1 MKVDHISVYLI
12 ATSLL
17 IERASSFA
25 DSYRNHQ
32 RSFRSSPVIAA
43 VRSGLDDA
51 TVGRVEEHHT
61 VVAQTLLVDSH
72 DVTNSKANFLQKKN
86 HYHHLSRR
94 PYVELIEPETG
105 CQVILLGCFHG
116 SQSSAADVRDCLND
130 NNQQPATD
138 IVALELCASR
148 FASLRRDYLATKE
161 SGNSLQSKQST
172 KTKAS
177 TNMADDKVDAD
188 DTDLL
193 DRNSR
198 QQPRKSWL
206 ERYSE
211 MILKMSATR
220 GVSAALAAALLGG
233 VSGLQVTLSG
243 LEPGL
248 EFTTALDIAV
258 SQSKEESDSHTMDI
272 VLADQNVD
280 ETLNKVGNL
289 LSVSLNLW
297 KDCWQKGWDESF
309 GKESDALSVALFGN
323 MHVKQIHGDDSQVSL
338 PAFLTRSRAALQ
350 DLARLAVPPFCFLQF
365 LNFVVW
371 QSLGD
376 SSAMVDPTFVTI
388 APSLSV
394 TTTSLIMWI
403 NTFLSVGLGYLSIA
417 LPATQAILRE
427 RDDYLAR
434 GIATACRL
442 AVQKK
447 RARMV
452 TTHTS
457 SQEGSLLLP
466 PQSPV
471 TKISKEWVEQPT
483 GRVVA
488 VLGLLHVNG
497 VAQRLL
503 MKQAKPEDEQDRL
516 I

>member
-1 MKVDHISVYLI
+1 MKLYHINVYLI

-17 IERASSFA
+17 IERASSFTYA
-25 DSYRNHQ
+25 YRSQ
-32 RSFRSSPVIAA
+32 QLRSPAIAA
-43 VRSGLDDA
+43 ARNGADDE
-51 TVGRVEEHHT
+51 TVGLVESPHT
-61 VVAQTLLVDSH
+61 VVHARLFDSH
-72 DVTNSKANFLQKKN
+72 ETNRKVNFPQRKN
-86 HYHHLSRR
+86 NSSRR

-130 NNQQPATD
+130 QQQQPTATTTD
-138 IVALELCASR
+138 IVVLELCEAR
-148 FASLRRDYLATKE
+148 FAALRRDYFATKE
-161 SGNSLQSKQST
+161 NWNVLRPKQST

-177 TNMADDKVDAD
+177 TNMDDDDDKAD
-188 DTDLL
+188 LDDSELL
-193 DRNSR
+193 GTNPR

-206 ERYSE
+206 ESYSH
-211 MILKMSATR
+211 MIQKMSATR

-258 SQSKEESDSHTMDI
+258 SKSKEEPGSHTMDI

-280 ETLNKVGNL
+280 ETLSKVGNF

-297 KDCWQKGWDESF
+297 NDFWQKGWDESF
-309 GKESDALSVALFGN
+309 AKESDALSVALFGN
-323 MHVKQIHGDDSQVSL
+323 LNVKNIHGDNSQVSL

-365 LNFVVW
+365 LNFLVW

-376 SSAMVDPTFVTI
+376 SSAMVDPTVVTI
-388 APSLSV
+388 SPSISV
-394 TTTSLIMWI
+394 TTTSLVMWI

-427 RDDYLAR
+427 RDDCLAR

-452 TTHTS
+452 AMRTS
-457 SQEGSLLLP
+457 SQRSSEGW
-466 PQSPV
+466 
-471 TKISKEWVEQPT
+471 IEQPT

-503 MKQAKPEDEQDRL
+503 MKQAKTEDERDRL